1 MPTDTAETLQSDY
14 RISVEPLPGPISAI
28 IDGVQVA
35 SSDKALVMHESFL
48 PSCVYFPLEDVD
60 QSLLRRST
68 LHTFCP
74 FKGTASYWSVALDD
88 GVNEN
93 AAWSYK
99 RPLDAGLPVGGY
111 ISFAEAEVERY
122 EADDNTKAALVPPV
136 PTTTG
141 SSSLLEWLLLEAWL
155 AETPGVLTAE
165 LARHLSAT
173 GMPLMRLN
181 VGIWT
186 LHPQLV
192 GKTLTWTKAAD
203 SVTVVNTPRGALT
216 TPAYLKSPVRFV
228 SEGLGGVRQRLDVE
242 NPEFHFPVMDEL
254 REAGGTDYV
263 AMPLPF
269 SDGQIHTLTLAS
281 DDPNGF
287 TVAGLGQLYLAIP
300 TLSRLFEAH
309 TVRQN
314 TAVLLD
320 TYLGP
325 RTGRQVLNGLTQ
337 RGDGENIHAV
347 IWFCDLRESSALA
360 DSMPREEFLQ
370 SLNDY
375 FDAVGGAVQE
385 HGGEVLRFI
394 GDAVLAIFP
403 TGENGGSGPRH
414 SAAQACYDAIEAV
427 RSADSRM
434 IELNERRSGE
444 NKDPLGFGI
453 GLHLGEVTYGNIGT
467 PERLEF
473 TVIGAAAN
481 EAARLENLTKELQT
495 QVLVSDTFAGAF
507 PETLKPMGRHALR
520 GVNQEMDVFTLAS

>member
-1 MPTDTAETLQSDY
+1 MPTESANNLQSDY
-14 RISVEPLPGPISAI
+14 RISVEPLPGSISAVI
-28 IDGVQVA
+28 GGVQVA
-35 SSDKALVMHESFL
+35 ASDKALVMHESFL

-60 QSLLRRST
+60 QTLLKRSAF
-68 LHTFCP
+68 HTFCP
-74 FKGTASYWSVALDD
+74 FKGTASYWSLDLPD
-88 GVNEN
+88 GLREN
-93 AAWSYK
+93 AVWSYK
-99 RPLDAGLPVGGY
+99 RPLDAGTPVGGY
-111 ISFAEAEVERY
+111 VAFLESDIERY
-122 EADDNTKAALVPPV
+122 EADDETKAALVPPEPV
-136 PTTTG
+136 VSG
-141 SSSLLEWLLLEAWL
+141 SSSLLEWLLMEAWL

-165 LARHLSAT
+165 LARHLCDT
-173 GMPLMRLN
+173 GMPLMRLS

-203 SVTVVNTPRGALT
+203 NVSVMNTPRGALS

-242 NPEFHFPVMDEL
+242 NPEFSYPVMDEL

-269 SDGQIHTLTLAS
+269 SDGQFHTLTLAS

-309 TVRQN
+309 TLRQN

-325 RTGRQVLNGLTQ
+325 RTGKQVLNGLTQ

-403 TGENGGSGPRH
+403 TGQNGGAGPHH

-427 RSADSRM
+427 RSADTRM
-434 IELNERRSGE
+434 TELNERRSGE

-481 EAARLENLTKELQT
+481 EAARLENLTKELET
-495 QVLVSDTFAGAF
+495 QVLVSDTFASAF
-507 PETLKPMGRHALR
+507 PENLKPMGRHALR